1 MADYEVVV
9 GTGEIRYDD
18 IATRLR
24 RISEP
29 GMAAARFREVQL
41 KRMTLGSGDVGYLK
55 ALSRD
60 VAVSWNPSD
69 PGAVGLA
76 ETLAKIAGVAPIDN
90 DAVILGSILLGKVP
104 TIVRGGER

>member
-9 GTGEIRYDD
+9 GAGEIRYDD
-18 IATRLR
+18 VANRMR
-24 RISEP
+24 RITDQ
-29 GMAAARFREVQL
+29 GMAAARFREVQI

-60 VAVSWNPSD
+60 IGVSWNPAD

-76 ETLAKIAGVAPIDN
+76 DTLAKIVGVPPVDN